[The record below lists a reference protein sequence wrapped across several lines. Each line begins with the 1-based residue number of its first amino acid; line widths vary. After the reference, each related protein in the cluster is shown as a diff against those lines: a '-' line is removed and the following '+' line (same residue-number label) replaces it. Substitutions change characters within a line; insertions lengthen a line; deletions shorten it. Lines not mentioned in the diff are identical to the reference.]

1 MQILGNLGY
10 FIVVLGII
18 IFVHEFGHFIVAKG
32 FKMRV
37 FIFSFGFGPRLF
49 GVKRGDTDYRLS
61 AIPLGGYVKL
71 EGEPEDH
78 LSADAGP
85 SGDSK
90 DFTARP
96 RWQRFLVYLAGPA
109 MNAVLTVAVMT
120 ALYMIGFGEPASLYD
135 QPVIGAVAAGSPA
148 EVAGLRPGDLV
159 LAIDDKPQ
167 PNWQAALYSV
177 ALRPSTAIRVRVRR
191 AGEEKEVVV
200 NSGVTPDKIGSIGIG
215 PLVHIQEVS
224 VDTPAQRAGLRLN
237 DAILKVGDKDI
248 VEADSVAPAVQ
259 ATGGRETV
267 LQILRDGQMLEIPVT
282 PAQVDGVFRV
292 GIKVGGR
299 ILVRKHGPAGAFV
312 AACRWSW
319 ERTQQIG
326 EVLGRLLTAR
336 LSPKTVAGPLGI
348 AKESGNAARQG
359 GIAFFQF
366 LAFISLNVGLLN
378 LFPLPPL
385 DGGHLA
391 ILAGESAI
399 RRDFSATVK
408 AWILNAGAVA
418 ILLLVALVL
427 YSDFSKTSFL
437 GKFLP

>member
-1 MQILGNLGY
+1 MLTLAS
-10 FIVVLGII
+10 FVVVLGII
-18 IFVHEFGHFIVAKG
+18 IFVHEFGHFILAKG
-32 FKMRV
+32 FGMRV

-49 GVKRGDTDYRLS
+49 GIKRGDTDYRIS

-78 LSADAGP
+78 LSQNTAAL
-85 SGDSK
+85 GDGK

-148 EVAGLRPGDLV
+148 DAAGLRPGDLI
-159 LAIDDKPQ
+159 LAIDGKPQ
-167 PNWQAALYSV
+167 PNWQTALYSV
-177 ALRPSTAIRVRVRR
+177 ALRPSVPFRVRVRR
-191 AGEEKEVVV
+191 AGEDMEVVV
-200 NSGVTPDKIGSIGIG
+200 TSGVTADKIGTIGIG
-215 PLVHIQEVS
+215 PLVHIQEVGPG
-224 VDTPAQRAGLRLN
+224 TPAQQAGLQLN
-237 DAILKVGDKDI
+237 DAILKVGDQTI
-248 VEADSVAPAVQ
+248 VEVDNVSPAVQ
-259 ATGGRETV
+259 ATGGRQTV
-267 LQILRDGQMLEIPVT
+267 LQIYRDGRMLEVPVT
-282 PAQVDGVFRV
+282 PARVDGAFRIGV
-292 GIKVGGR
+292 KVGGR
-299 ILVRKHGPAGAFV
+299 ILMRKYGPAGAVV

-359 GIAFFQF
+359 GVAFFAF

-391 ILAGESAI
+391 ILAGEGVI
-399 RRDFSATVK
+399 RRDFSSTVK

-427 YSDFSKTSFL
+427 YSDFSKTSLL
-437 GKFLP
+437 GRFLP

>member
-1 MQILGNLGY
+1 MHTLAA
-10 FIVVLGII
+10 FVVVLGII
-18 IFVHEFGHFIVAKG
+18 IFVHEFGHFIVAKSFG
-32 FKMRV
+32 MRV
-37 FIFSFGFGPRLF
+37 FIFSFGFGRRLF
-49 GVKRGDTDYRLS
+49 GVKWGDTDYRVSL
-61 AIPLGGYVKL
+61 IPLGGYVKL

-78 LSADAGP
+78 LSDDTALL
-85 SGDSK
+85 GDGK
-90 DFTARP
+90 DFTVRP
-96 RWQRFLVYLAGPA
+96 RWQRFVVYLAGPA
-109 MNAVLTVAVMT
+109 MNAVLTIGVMT

-135 QPVIGAVAAGSPA
+135 PPVIGVVAAGSPA
-148 EVAGLRPGDLV
+148 EAAGLTPGDLI
-159 LAIDDKPQ
+159 LAIDGKAQ
-167 PNWQAALYSV
+167 PNWQTALYSV

-191 AGEEKEVVV
+191 AGEEKDVTV
-200 NSGVTPDKIGSIGIG
+200 NSGVTADRIGTIGIG
-215 PLVHIQEVS
+215 PMVHIQEVS
-224 VDTPAQRAGLRLN
+224 VDTPAHRAGLKLN
-237 DAILKVGDKDI
+237 DAILKVGDRAI
-248 VEADSVAPAVQ
+248 VEADDVLPAVQ

-267 LQILRDGQMLEIPVT
+267 LQIFRDGHMLEIPVT
-282 PAQVDGVFRV
+282 PAQVDGALRV

-299 ILVRKHGPAGAFV
+299 ILVRKYGPAGAFV

-319 ERTQQIG
+319 EGTRQIG

-359 GIAFFQF
+359 RIAFFRF

-408 AWILNAGAVA
+408 TWILNAGAVA

-427 YSDFSKTSFL
+427 YSDFSKIGFL

>member
-1 MQILGNLGY
+1 MLTLAS
-10 FIVVLGII
+10 FVVVLGII
-18 IFVHEFGHFIVAKG
+18 IFVHESGHFIVAKG
-32 FKMRV
+32 FGMRV
-37 FIFSFGFGPRLF
+37 FIFSFGFGPRLV
-49 GVKRGDTDYRLS
+49 GIKRGDTDYRIS

-78 LSADAGP
+78 LSQDT
-85 SGDSK
+85 STLGDGK

-120 ALYMIGFGEPASLYD
+120 ALFMIGFGEPASLYD

-148 EVAGLRPGDLV
+148 EAAGLRPGDLI
-159 LAIDDKPQ
+159 LAIDGKPQ
-167 PNWQAALYSV
+167 PNWQTALYSV
-177 ALRPSTAIRVRVRR
+177 ALRPSVPVRVRVRR
-191 AGEEKEVVV
+191 AGEEMEVVV
-200 NSGVTPDKIGSIGIG
+200 TSGVTPDKIGTIGVG
-215 PLVHIQEVS
+215 PLVHIQEVRP
-224 VDTPAQRAGLRLN
+224 DTPAQRAGLQLN
-237 DAILKVGDKDI
+237 DAILKVGDQTI
-248 VEADSVAPAVQ
+248 VEVDNVSPAMQ
-259 ATGGRETV
+259 ATGGRQTV
-267 LQILRDGQMLEIPVT
+267 LQIYRDGRMLEVPVT
-282 PAQVDGVFRV
+282 PARVDGAFRI
-292 GIKVGGR
+292 GITVGGR
-299 ILVRKHGPAGAFV
+299 ILIRKYGPAGAFV

-319 ERTQQIG
+319 EGTRQVG

-359 GIAFFQF
+359 GIAFFRF

-391 ILAGESAI
+391 ILAGEGVI
-399 RRDFSATVK
+399 RRDFSSTVK

-427 YSDFSKTSFL
+427 YSDFSKTSLL
-437 GKFLP
+437 GRFLP